1 MACEKFLLSII
12 AYVCICE
19 IDFLNGAL
27 MNIKE
32 YRIINVMN
40 EKRLE
45 IQKEYYNRLR
55 EIDKETRKFRHDI
68 QNHVQ
73 LQLMIFINTE

>member
-1 MACEKFLLSII
+1 MFAGMNTGVAPSLAPHHMALIPPE
-12 AYVCICE
+12 
-19 IDFLNGAL
+19 
-27 MNIKE
+27 
-32 YRIINVMN
+32 
-40 EKRLE
+40 RLAE

-55 EIDKETRKFRHDI
+55 QIDKETRKFRHDI